1 MSNNNDDGALFKQ
14 TVIFGI
20 IAAGVIALVVVAT

>member
-20 IAAGVIALVVVAT
+20 IAAGVIALVVVAS

>member
-1 MSNNNDDGALFKQ
+1 MSNNNDDGALLKQ

-20 IAAGVIALVVVAT
+20 IAAGVVALFVVAS

>member
-20 IAAGVIALVVVAT
+20 IAAGVVALFVVAS